1 MLAALAA
8 VEAEKDMR
16 IVEELF
22 SCGDVNAKASQVSQ
36 VVHNIPFLLLWLF
49 LPFLSC
55 SLPHSIGTAFAVISL
70 TPWSLDIYIF
80 NCCVRN
86 GSMKEHLS
94 IRATCLIFF

>member
-36 VVHNIPFLLLWLF
+36 TVHGTPFLLLWLF
-49 LPFLSC
+49 IFPSTLPPTPAPSVQL
-55 SLPHSIGTAFAVISL
+55 LHSFTL
-70 TPWSLDIYIF
+70 T
-80 NCCVRN
+80 CC
-86 GSMKEHLS
+86 GLW
-94 IRATCLIFF
+94 CLCICF

>member
-36 VVHNIPFLLLWLF
+36 TVHHEAQFLLLYSSCLF
-49 LPFLSC
+49 SVPSVLPSLFYRLKCCSHLLS
-55 SLPHSIGTAFAVISL
+55 
-70 TPWSLDIYIF
+70 
-80 NCCVRN
+80 
-86 GSMKEHLS
+86 
-94 IRATCLIFF
+94 

>member
-36 VVHNIPFLLLWLF
+36 TVHKARSTAVLLCRFIVPSYCSHPCSYQFKCCSHLLSSSVGFVCMFLIAVCKMELWKK
-49 LPFLSC
+49 S
-55 SLPHSIGTAFAVISL
+55 
-70 TPWSLDIYIF
+70 
-80 NCCVRN
+80 
-86 GSMKEHLS
+86 
-94 IRATCLIFF
+94 

>member
-36 VVHNIPFLLLWLF
+36 TVHKAQFLLLYSCAFLLF
-49 LPFLSC
+49 LPCFHPFSYQFKYCSHLLSSFVGFLC
-55 SLPHSIGTAFAVISL
+55 MFLIA
-70 TPWSLDIYIF
+70 IY
-80 NCCVRN
+80 NMELWKN
-86 GSMKEHLS
+86 S
-94 IRATCLIFF
+94 

>member
-36 VVHNIPFLLLWLF
+36 TLHETVFPLL
-49 LPFLSC
+49 
-55 SLPHSIGTAFAVISL
+55 
-70 TPWSLDIYIF
+70 
-80 NCCVRN
+80 
-86 GSMKEHLS
+86 
-94 IRATCLIFF
+94 